1 MGRVRPCKFHT
12 GKFNKERIS
21 FYKYFELVVNK
32 IIISITS
39 SPKEIIQLRS
49 EFNLMQFQTGYLKQA
64 ILELNISDT
73 EFLWRWTVEALI
85 FDDAVNQVNLV
96 TTYD

>member
-1 MGRVRPCKFHT
+1 
-12 GKFNKERIS
+12 
-21 FYKYFELVVNK
+21 
-32 IIISITS
+32 
-39 SPKEIIQLRS
+39 
-49 EFNLMQFQTGYLKQA
+49 MQSQTGYLKQA